1 MATAPTQLTQADAH
15 RKAGQFAEAES
26 EYRQVL
32 ATQPDHLDALI
43 GLGRS
48 LSSLGQHS
56 AGVACLGRAL
66 SLQPDHPEARWALG
80 QALHVFAV
88 DLAGHGQGVQA
99 TAMFRQALQFNPGLV
114 DTHLQLG
121 DLLKGQGQPAEAV
134 RHYERAVALKP
145 DSIEALTRLGMLHAE
160 ANRSLE
166 AIKWYQ
172 WALAVVPDDE
182 EAHFNLAAMLEC
194 EARLAEAQI
203 HRRRAQRPMPL
214 IVETAPEPR
223 RTVLIPWA
231 AGTGNVPIDT
241 LMPRATT
248 TRIKWIV
255 ECATDAQEAELP
267 PHDVVF
273 NAIGNA
279 EIAAFSLERMLR
291 FCQGRTVLNHPERV
305 MATRRDLLPDLLAG
319 LPDVLVPRII
329 HVRRDEIPED
339 GLAARL
345 AETGLPFPLIV
356 RPVSCQ
362 GGKGAQRVN
371 TEAQLAEALASDA
384 DGFYII
390 AFHDSTGPDG
400 YFRKYRMIF
409 VDGRP
414 YPYHLAIS
422 QNWLVH
428 YQTANMLEA
437 PWKREE
443 ERRFLE
449 APVETLGPRA
459 YAAIEAIGHRLGLDY
474 AGIDFAV
481 IGDGTILVFEA
492 NATML
497 VHLQDAPE
505 LFPAKHAA
513 VPKIFRAFE
522 ALLDRAIAR
531 AKATP

>member
-1 MATAPTQLTQADAH
+1 MATVPTQLTQADAL

-26 EYRQVL
+26 GYRQVL
-32 ATQPDHLDALI
+32 AAHPDHLDALV
-43 GLGRS
+43 GLGRT
-48 LSSLGQHS
+48 LSCLGQPS

-66 SLQPDHPEARWALG
+66 ALQPDHPEARWALG
-80 QALHVFAV
+80 LTLHAFAQE
-88 DLAGHGQGVQA
+88 LAGHGQAAQA
-99 TAMFRQALQFNPGLV
+99 IAMLGQALQFNPDFA
-114 DTHLQLG
+114 DTHLLLG
-121 DLLKGQGQPAEAV
+121 NLLKDQGNLRDAI
-134 RHYERAVALKP
+134 RHYERVVALKP
-145 DSIEALTRLGMLHAE
+145 DSIEALTHLGMLHAE
-160 ANRSLE
+160 ANHSLE

-172 WALAVVPDDE
+172 WALAVAPDDE

-203 HRRRAQRPMPL
+203 HRRRAPRPMPL
-214 IVETAPEPR
+214 MVETAPEPR
-223 RTVLIPWA
+223 RTVLVPWA

-279 EIAAFSLERMLR
+279 EIAELSLGRLLR
-291 FCQGRTVLNHPERV
+291 FCQGRTVLNHPDRV

-319 LPDVLVPRII
+319 LPDVLVPRI
-329 HVRRDEIPED
+329 VRLRRDEALGSGLTERLAAA
-339 GLAARL
+339 GLA
-345 AETGLPFPLIV
+345 FPLIV

-362 GGKGAQRVN
+362 GGKGAQRVD
-371 TEAQLAEALASDA
+371 TEAQLEEALASDA
-384 DGFYII
+384 DGFYLI
-390 AFHDSTGPDG
+390 AFQDSTGPDG

-409 VDGRP
+409 VDGQP

-422 QNWLVH
+422 QSWLVH
-428 YQTANMLEA
+428 YHTAHMLEA

-449 APVETLGPRA
+449 APAETLGPRA
-459 YAAIEAIGHRLGLDY
+459 TAAIEAIGRRLGLDY

-481 IGDGTILVFEA
+481 IGEGTVLVFEA

-497 VHLQDAPE
+497 VHLQDDPE

-513 VPKIFRAFE
+513 VPRIFRAFE

-531 AKATP
+531 TKALP

>member
-1 MATAPTQLTQADAH
+1 MATIPTQLTQADAH
-15 RKAGQFAEAES
+15 RQAGQFAEAES
-26 EYRQVL
+26 GYRQVL
-32 ATQPDHLDALI
+32 AVQPDHLDALI
-43 GLGRS
+43 GLGRT
-48 LSSLGQHS
+48 LSCRGQHG

-66 SLQPDHPEARWALG
+66 TLRPDHPQARWALG
-80 QALHVFAV
+80 LVLHAFAQE
-88 DLAGHGQGVQA
+88 LAGHGQVPQA
-99 TAMFRQALQFNPGLV
+99 VAMLQQALQFNPDFA
-114 DTHLQLG
+114 DTHLLLG
-121 DLLKGQGQPAEAV
+121 DLLKDQGDLKGAIL
-134 RHYERAVALKP
+134 HYERAVGLRP
-145 DSIEALTRLGMLHAE
+145 DFAEALTRLGMLHAE
-160 ANRSLE
+160 ANHSLE

-172 WALAVVPDDE
+172 WALAVAPDEE

-203 HRRRAQRPMPL
+203 HRRRAPRPMPL
-214 IVETAPEPR
+214 MVETAPDPR

-241 LMPRATT
+241 LMPRATH

-279 EIAAFSLERMLR
+279 EVAELSLERLRR

-305 MATRRDLLPDLLAG
+305 MATRRDLLPDLLSG
-319 LPDVLVPRII
+319 LPNVLVPRII
-329 HVRRDEIPED
+329 RLRRDEILGSDLAERLAAA
-339 GLAARL
+339 GLA
-345 AETGLPFPLIV
+345 FPLIV

-362 GGKGAQRVN
+362 GGKGAQRVDDAAQMQ
-371 TEAQLAEALASDA
+371 EAFASDA
-384 DGFYII
+384 DGFYVI
-390 AFHDSTGPDG
+390 AFHDSLREDG
-400 YFRKYRMIF
+400 YFRKYRMVF

-422 QNWLVH
+422 RNWLVH
-428 YQTANMLEA
+428 YQSADMLEA

-449 APVETLGPRA
+449 TPREVLGPGA
-459 YAAIEAIGHRLGLDY
+459 YAAIEAIGQRLGLDY

-481 IGDGTILVFEA
+481 LGDGTILVFEA

-497 VHLQDAPE
+497 VHLQDSPE
-505 LFPAKHAA
+505 LYPAKHVA
-513 VPKIFRAFE
+513 VPLIFRAFE
-522 ALLDRAIAR
+522 AMLDRAIAQ
-531 AKATP
+531 AQTPT

>member
-267 PHDVVF
+267 PPRRGVQRHRQRGD
-273 NAIGNA
+273 
-279 EIAAFSLERMLR
+279 RR
-291 FCQGRTVLNHPERV
+291 VL
-305 MATRRDLLPDLLAG
+305 
-319 LPDVLVPRII
+319 
-329 HVRRDEIPED
+329 
-339 GLAARL
+339 
-345 AETGLPFPLIV
+345 
-356 RPVSCQ
+356 
-362 GGKGAQRVN
+362 
-371 TEAQLAEALASDA
+371 
-384 DGFYII
+384 
-390 AFHDSTGPDG
+390 
-400 YFRKYRMIF
+400 
-409 VDGRP
+409 
-414 YPYHLAIS
+414 
-422 QNWLVH
+422 
-428 YQTANMLEA
+428 
-437 PWKREE
+437 
-443 ERRFLE
+443 
-449 APVETLGPRA
+449 PRA
-459 YAAIEAIGHRLGLDY
+459 HAPFLPGAHGPQPPGT
-474 AGIDFAV
+474 
-481 IGDGTILVFEA
+481 GDG
-492 NATML
+492 
-497 VHLQDAPE
+497 HPPRPAPGPPRGAAGCPRAAHHPC
-505 LFPAKHAA
+505 PAG
-513 VPKIFRAFE
+513 
-522 ALLDRAIAR
+522 
-531 AKATP
+531 